1 MNTHVA
7 SIKMKE
13 LLEKAEFNRFGIISI
28 VLTVVGCLGGIAV
41 GMGAIESYFTLTLV
55 VVPTMATLS
64 LLIAVAP
71 MRSIIIAGALS
82 LLIDVIMILYFT
94 MN

>member
-1 MNTHVA
+1 
-7 SIKMKE
+7 MKE

>member
-1 MNTHVA
+1 MSTPVT

>member
-1 MNTHVA
+1 MSTPVT

-13 LLEKAEFNRFGIISI
+13 LLENAEFNRFGIISI
-28 VLTVVGCLGGIAV
+28 VLTLVGCLGGIAV
-41 GMGAIESYFTLTLV
+41 GMGAIKYYMTLTLV

-71 MRSIIIAGALS
+71 MRSIIIAGTLS
-82 LLIDVIMILYFT
+82 LLVDVIMILYFT